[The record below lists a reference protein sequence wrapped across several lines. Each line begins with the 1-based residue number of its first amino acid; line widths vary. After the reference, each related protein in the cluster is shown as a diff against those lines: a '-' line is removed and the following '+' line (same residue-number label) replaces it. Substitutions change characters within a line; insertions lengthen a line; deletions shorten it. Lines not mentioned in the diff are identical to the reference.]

1 MNNELDLY
9 HKILFLEMR
18 PWANSGFSDAKFVE
32 LKLQLKNEFYA
43 FQPLYQ
49 VDFPKPLTAKRKYYH
64 SLIENEAIQYLND
77 FHQEMSAALNDQEK
91 LYLVNKALTKLLA
104 QKLNETSK
112 VINEH
117 QFFFSNIAGPA
128 KSTINPGISDD
139 SYTIQF
145 LKYQLIRLFLEIQ
158 ESYAGFLKD
167 DPISEADI
175 HELYFSEPAPEKSLI
190 SKAVPVN
197 TKLPEGKVI
206 VQKKAAPFTVLK
218 GDFREPAKGI
228 LDYKTIIKDDQR
240 FAQFEEQLF
249 SQGFINE
256 HYCFTNKFGL
266 KEEMAKI
273 YHILIAKNY
282 FNKRRFQPNK
292 PILFHDIRK
301 FLDHRYQAS
310 LDKQFRSYNKAGDK
324 IADFIRKHRWLDILP
339 PC

>member
-9 HKILFLEMR
+9 HKILFLELR
-18 PWANSGFSDAKFVE
+18 PWSNSGFSDAKYVE
-32 LKLQLKNEFYA
+32 LKLLIKNEFYA

-64 SLIENEAIQYLND
+64 SLIENEAKRYLND
-77 FHQEMSAALNDQEK
+77 FHQDISAALNDQEK
-91 LYLVNKALTKLLA
+91 LYLINNALTKLLA
-104 QKLNETSK
+104 QKLYETSQ
-112 VINEH
+112 VIKDH
-117 QFFFSNIAGPA
+117 QFLFSNIAPA

-145 LKYQLIRLFLEIQ
+145 LKYQLIRLYLEIQ
-158 ESYAGFLKD
+158 ESYTGFLKD

-175 HELYFSEPAPEKSLI
+175 HELYFSELAPEKSLI

-197 TKLPEGKVI
+197 TKLPEGKLI
-206 VQKKAAPFTVLK
+206 VQKNAAPFTVLK

-228 LDYKTIIKDDQR
+228 LDYNTIIKDGQR

-256 HYCFTNKFGL
+256 NYCFTNKFGL

-273 YHILIAKNY
+273 YHILIVKNY
-282 FNKRRFQPNK
+282 FNKRRFQPPK
-292 PILFHDIRK
+292 PILHLDIRK

-310 LDKQFRSYNKAGDK
+310 LDKQFRFYNKAVDK
-324 IADFIRKHRWLDILP
+324 ITDYISKHRWLDILP